1 MNKYLKRSAI
11 CLAIIGTLSACN
23 SGSDSS
29 SQTPTEG
36 MSPGDISQS
45 NPLVVAKGETE
56 ILDYQPAASVE
67 TLQLTIETA
76 EPYEVVSIYLVEEES
91 VATMSGDS
99 DTQQKLVLVDNLDV
113 PEQGINTL
121 QVLVNFADLGD
132 AKLEVAARNG
142 AVKIT
147 NMEFAAMDSAVNFPQ
162 FKDISEE
169 VGLPDEITYKYG
181 GPSIGDVDGDG
192 DYDFVLNNHNYISP
206 QMIINN
212 GLGANVLE
220 TKLYGDQARDYHGTA
235 LGDYDNDGDLDV
247 IVAFG
252 GANGTNP
259 SSYELL
265 RNDGNNVF
273 TFIPPADSGI
283 MEPSRGRSPRFID
296 FNQDGLLD
304 LVMINAK
311 TDLADYDYPQQHFYK
326 NLGPEH
332 NYKFEWVSMPG
343 IADAASE
350 RVLVF
355 DYDNDNIDDMLFI
368 SPPSLWRGTGTG
380 FEDKSDLLPDEV
392 RAYWDIQAA
401 VNIDVNN
408 NGRQDLYL
416 ARGLPEYQLSSKS
429 ADFDANAKTLDIRD
443 DGEPGKT
450 AIEFSSEGDIHM
462 SELNLT
468 YRQYNEGYPIYLGG
482 DAKVT
487 WMYAT
492 GFQPSQEHP
501 DMKNAP
507 KEYTFTKAEAAGF
520 PEVRDQNGIYLG
532 YVDGKWQME
541 WVRTQNVY
549 WNISFSLEEVEDL
562 VYKGWEPQNRNR
574 QDYLLMFDEEEGKF
588 VDKSEQWQ
596 IPQGGN
602 HWGVTRGDF
611 NNDGHEDLFIHRF
624 GQLKQRIADLL
635 LINDG
640 TRFHATTNHGA
651 HSFADPG
658 HGDMGQAFDFD
669 GDGKVDLLN
678 GSNEE
683 GKWYL
688 YRNITENVGN
698 YLKLDVGYSPK
709 GNIDPLSAMIE
720 IKTTDGNTLYETVGS
735 AGEVFSQGV
744 MNLVHIGLGQAQ
756 GLDAVKVT
764 WRNGETLSLDK
775 PTQGRYK
782 TDEDNFIVPKPSS
795 IDLGFVGKTLK
806 TNETYQLNPALEPL
820 NAINTL
826 AYASSNTQAVSVSDS
841 GLITALVDGQTAVV
855 TVSST
860 VDNTVTDSIEINVS
874 NVANYV
880 TGIDITQPADTTLY
894 TGEERALQ
902 LATTLTLQNP
912 DASANDSTVA
922 WTSSDPTVATVV
934 DGKVVG
940 LKEGTV
946 TITAIANGS
955 EVEGAVTDTLKLT
968 VETFAAISIDLD
980 NYWKYH
986 TRANPIDKAMDVTF
1000 SYHAGSGT
1008 VLKDGVKI
1016 YLRKL
1021 IKPSWGLD
1029 TDYTG
1034 SNGVQYDIVPNT
1046 AGTESGTVTYSLP
1059 LPTYVQDGLVPT
1071 QELPD
1076 DRFYYIFL
1084 EIATEAGTNKNV
1096 GTQPVCITP
1105 AGVTAECS
1113 K

>member
-1 MNKYLKRSAI
+1 
-11 CLAIIGTLSACN
+11 
-23 SGSDSS
+23 
-29 SQTPTEG
+29 
-36 MSPGDISQS
+36 
-45 NPLVVAKGETE
+45 
-56 ILDYQPAASVE
+56 
-67 TLQLTIETA
+67 
-76 EPYEVVSIYLVEEES
+76 
-91 VATMSGDS
+91 
-99 DTQQKLVLVDNLDV
+99 
-113 PEQGINTL
+113 
-121 QVLVNFADLGD
+121 
-132 AKLEVAARNG
+132 
-142 AVKIT
+142 
-147 NMEFAAMDSAVNFPQ
+147 MEFGAPENAVTFPL
-162 FKDISEE
+162 FRDISEQ
-169 VGLPDEITYKYG
+169 VGLPEEITYKYG
-181 GPSIGDVDGDG
+181 GPSVGDVDGDG
-192 DYDFVLNNHNYISP
+192 DYDFVLNNHNYVSP

-212 GLGANVLE
+212 GLSANIVE

-265 RNDGNNVF
+265 RNDGNNVY
-273 TFIPPADSGI
+273 TIISPTDSGI
-283 MEPSRGRSPRFID
+283 KEPSRGRAPRFID
-296 FNQDGLLD
+296 FNQDGFLD

-311 TDLADYDYPQQHFYK
+311 TDLPDYKYPQQHFYK

-332 NYKFEWVSMPG
+332 DYRFEWVSMPG
-343 IADAASE
+343 IDSASSE

-368 SPPSLWRGTGTG
+368 SPPSLWRGTGSG
-380 FEDKSDLLPDEV
+380 FEDKSDMLPDEV

-401 VNIDVNN
+401 TNIDVDN
-408 NGRQDLYL
+408 NGRQDIYL
-416 ARGLPEYQLSSKS
+416 ARGLPEYQLSKKS

-443 DGEPGKT
+443 DGETGKT

-468 YRQYNEGYPIYLGG
+468 YRQYNDGYPIYLGA

-492 GFQPSQEHP
+492 GFQISQEHP
-501 DMKNAP
+501 DMKLAP

-574 QDYLLMFDEEEGKF
+574 QDYLLMFDEVEGKF
-588 VDKSEQWQ
+588 VDRAEQWQ
-596 IPQGGN
+596 IPLGGN

-611 NNDGHEDLFIHRF
+611 NNDGNEDLFIHRF
-624 GQLKQRIADLL
+624 GQLKERIADLL

-640 TRFHATTNHGA
+640 KRFHITTTHGA
-651 HSFADPG
+651 HSDTDSG

-688 YRNITENVGN
+688 YRNITENVDN
-698 YLKLDVGYSPK
+698 HIKVDVGYSPK
-709 GNIDPLSAMIE
+709 NNIDPLGAMIE
-720 IKTTDGNTLYETVGS
+720 LNTNDGKTLYQTIGS
-735 AGEVFSQGV
+735 AGEVFSQSV

-756 GLDAVKVT
+756 EAKSIKVI
-764 WRNGETLSLDK
+764 WRNGETLTLNE
-775 PTQGRYK
+775 PTQGHYK
-782 TDEDNFIVPKPSS
+782 TESSDDFIAPNPSA
-795 IDLGFVGKTLK
+795 IELGLVGKTLK
-806 TNETYQLNPALEPL
+806 VGETYQLNPVLQPL
-820 NAINTL
+820 NAINSLT
-826 AYASSNTQAVSVSDS
+826 YTSSNSDAVSVDDS
-841 GLITALVDGQTAVV
+841 GLITALLDTETAVV
-855 TVSST
+855 TVSSIE
-860 VDNTVTDSIEINVS
+860 NSSVTDSIEINVS

-880 TGIDITQPADTTLY
+880 TQLDIVQPASTTVY
-894 TGEERALQ
+894 TGDEHALQ
-902 LATTLTLQNP
+902 LITKLTLQNS
-912 DASANDSTVA
+912 DASANDSTVT
-922 WTSSDPTVATVV
+922 WTSSDPTVATVIE
-934 DGKVVG
+934 GKVIG
-940 LKEGTV
+940 LKRGNV
-946 TITAIANGS
+946 TITATANGS
-955 EVEGAVTDTLKLT
+955 EVDGAVKDTLDLSI
-968 VETFAAISIDLD
+968 ETFAAISIDLD

-986 TRANPIDKAMDVTF
+986 TRANPIDKNMEVTF

-1008 VLKDGVKI
+1008 KVKEGIRI

-1021 IKPSWGLD
+1021 VKDSWGLD
-1029 TDYTG
+1029 KDYSG
-1034 SNGVQYDIVPNT
+1034 SNGVQYALVPNT

-1059 LPTYVQDGLVPT
+1059 LPTYAQDGLVPT
-1071 QELPD
+1071 EELPE
-1076 DRFYYIFL
+1076 DRFYYLFL
-1084 EIATEAGTNKNV
+1084 EIMTEAGATKNV

-1105 AGVTAECS
+1105 IGVTAECE